1 MTSKD
6 PSLSACIYILR
17 LRSGSLYVGWTT
29 NLEWRLEEHARGEG
43 GRTTRNDSPDRLV
56 YYESAEDIASAKGR
70 EAQLKRWSRA
80 KKEALIC
87 GDMESLNALAKRRR
101 FSSPRSTRT
110 DN

>member
-29 NLEWRLEEHARGEG
+29 DLERRLEEHVRGEG
-43 GRTTRNDSPDRLV
+43 GRTTRNDPPDRLV

-80 KKEALIC
+80 KKEALIS
-87 GDMESLNALAKRRR
+87 GDSKALKRLAGRRR
-101 FSSPRSTRT
+101 A
-110 DN
+110 